1 MGVVIFNGT
10 SSETLGLIVQF
21 IPPYEF
27 PEREYQAVNIPG
39 RNGDLVLDKGSYRN
53 VERTYSFA
61 KIFQNGEK
69 FHEQATKI
77 VAWLSSAKGYARLED
92 TYELDENGHP
102 KYYRMAYFNNPG
114 ALSNFYDVATVLDVT
129 FVCKPER
136 WLTKGEDF
144 VTKTSGQ
151 SITNPTDYDANPIIT
166 MDITNSNQAT
176 VTIGTKEITIG
187 PFTGA
192 TSQNPISITID
203 CENKECYSGNTLYN
217 SKLTL
222 TNGTFPVLPGNET
235 TTITF
240 SNNVTNFKIQP
251 RWWTL

>member
-10 SSETLGLIVQF
+10 SSKSLDLVVQF

-114 ALSNFYDVATVLDVT
+114 TLSNFYDVATVLDVT

-136 WLTKGEDF
+136 WLTKGEEF
-144 VTKTSGQ
+144 VTKASGEK
-151 SITNPTDYDANPIIT
+151 ITNPTDYDSNPVIKVNVNANT
-166 MDITNSNQAT
+166 TAT
-176 VTIGTKEITIG
+176 VAIGDYSMTIG
-187 PFTGA
+187 PFESA
-192 TSQNPISITID
+192 TEITID
-203 CENKECYSGNTLYN
+203 CENKECYSGNTLLN
-217 SKLTL
+217 SKVSLS
-222 TNGTFPVLPGNET
+222 NGKFPVLPGKAET
-235 TTITF
+235 TIVLT
-240 SNNVTNFKIQP
+240 NVSSFQIQP